1 MGSPQRISNDIPYFN
16 IKNHKT
22 QPPINQLI
30 RKNMGGGKILVKKIA
45 HVKKM
50 L

>member
-1 MGSPQRISNDIPYFN
+1 MIFPILIVKKR
-16 IKNHKT
+16 KT
-22 QPPINQLI
+22 QLPINQLV

>member
-1 MGSPQRISNDIPYFN
+1 M
-16 IKNHKT
+16 KL
-22 QPPINQLI
+22 PINQLV
-30 RKNMGGGKILVKKIA
+30 RKNGGGVNFLQKKIA